1 MRGRHAART
10 SGLLRFGAVLVLLVG
25 VAGAGLAVVV
35 ALTSGGD
42 ESRTSRPALKAGGT
56 TPSGA
61 TSAASSPASASGAP
75 AGSPSPTGTASMMPM
90 APTVA
95 LRLVGTSW
103 IEVRGPDGG
112 VLVSRV
118 FREGERMAFSQR
130 QVQVTIGRSGAVHMQ
145 ANGMPFD
152 LTGPSRV
159 RVVTV
164 MRGGD

>member
-1 MRGRHAART
+1 VVALVV
-10 SGLLRFGAVLVLLVG
+10 GLV
-25 VAGAGLAVVV
+25 GAGLALVVV
-35 ALTSGGD
+35 LTSVGEDGGT
-42 ESRTSRPALKAGGT
+42 RRPALREGT
-56 TPSGA
+56 TSPPTRTGTPPPA
-61 TSAASSPASASGAP
+61 PSSPAASA
-75 AGSPSPTGTASMMPM
+75 SPTGTASMMPM

-103 IEVRGPDGG
+103 IEVRGPDGA

-118 FREGERMAFSQR
+118 FREGERMAFGQR
-130 QVQVTIGRSGAVHMQ
+130 QVQVTIGRSGAVRMQ